1 MRIESTH
8 LHDIVVI
15 VPNVYEDDRGYFM
28 ETFREDQFRELGLP
42 TNFVQ
47 DNHSFSRK
55 GVIRGLHFQW
65 NPPMGKLMRVTRG
78 GAFLV
83 AVDVRPGSPTVGQW
97 FGIEVSDENKRQV
110 WAPAGFARG
119 FCALTDQVHVQYK
132 CTGIYNSKAESAVRW
147 DDSEIGI
154 KWPLQ
159 DAIISAKDKNARSLQ
174 NWLASDEAIHF
185 AMGPVARSTS
195 NLR

>member
-1 MRIESTH
+1 
-8 LHDIVVI
+8 
-15 VPNVYEDDRGYFM
+15 
-28 ETFREDQFRELGLP
+28 
-42 TNFVQ
+42 
-47 DNHSFSRK
+47 
-55 GVIRGLHFQW
+55 
-65 NPPMGKLMRVTRG
+65 MGKLMRVTRG
-78 GAFLV
+78 IAFLV

-119 FCALTDQVHVQYK
+119 FCALTDRVHVQYK
-132 CTGIYNSKAESAVRW
+132 CTGIYNSNAESAIRW
-147 DDSEIGI
+147 DDSDIGI

-159 DAIISAKDKNARSLQ
+159 DVIISTKDKNARSLQ
-174 NWLASDEAIHF
+174 SWLASGEAIHF